1 MAAMSVDYL
10 RISVTDRCNLRC
22 IYCNPLG
29 RAGLATGGSV
39 KAEGLGDG
47 EWANHRQ
54 AALDAATRPVKDPRN
69 RGILDP
75 LDYDRP
81 AGGRE
86 TLTSD
91 QIVRLVRLS
100 TRCGIRR
107 VRLTGGEPLLREDIV
122 ELVRRLA
129 AISGVEDLSMTT
141 NGMLLASMAAELK
154 EAGLKRVNISL
165 NAVDR
170 DCYERVVGADALP
183 QVLDGMHKAIEAGLS
198 PVRVNCV
205 LMRDVNVSQIE
216 PLAEKTLRQPVA
228 VRFIEY
234 CPTTRLTGP
243 ASCYVP
249 TREVRGI
256 VESRF
261 GPLSDLVLPD
271 SGGPAVY
278 FRIEGAV
285 GAVGFISGRSS
296 VFCHR
301 CTRLRLSSDGK
312 IKPCLYDGCFYD
324 VGSLLRAGA
333 EDDAILSLLQKAMR
347 EKNQHTKLNAA
358 AGDFLMQ
365 QIGG

>member
-29 RAGLATGGSV
+29 RA
-39 KAEGLGDG
+39 
-47 EWANHRQ
+47 
-54 AALDAATRPVKDPRN
+54 
-69 RGILDP
+69 
-75 LDYDRP
+75 
-81 AGGRE
+81 
-86 TLTSD
+86 
-91 QIVRLVRLS
+91 RLVEGGGVLSSDEIARVVELS
-100 TRCGIRR
+100 TQCGIRR

-129 AISGVEDLSMTT
+129 AIPGVEDLSMTT
-141 NGMLLASMAAELK
+141 NGVLLASMAGELK
-154 EAGLKRVNISL
+154 KTGLKRVNISL
-165 NAVDR
+165 DAIDR
-170 DCYERVVGADALP
+170 DCYQRIVGADALP
-183 QVLDGMHKAIEAGLS
+183 QVLDGMHKAIEVGLS

-216 PLAEKTLRQPVA
+216 PLAEMTLRLPVA

-234 CPTTRLTGP
+234 CPTTHLTGP

-249 TREVRGI
+249 TREVRGVI
-256 VESRF
+256 ESRF

-271 SGGPAVY
+271 SGGPALY
-278 FRIEGAV
+278 SRIEDAV
-285 GAVGFISGRSS
+285 GAIGFISGRSS

-301 CTRLRLSSDGK
+301 CTRLRLSSDGR
-312 IKPCLYDGCFYD
+312 IKCCLYGGCFYD

-333 EDDAILSLLQKAMR
+333 DDDAILSLLHKALR
-347 EKNQHTKLNAA
+347 EKSRHTKLNAA
-358 AGDFLMQ
+358 AGEFLMQ

>member
-1 MAAMSVDYL
+1 MSIDYL

-29 RAGLATGGSV
+29 HGRLAEDRGTLSSDEIARVVGLC
-39 KAEGLGDG
+39 
-47 EWANHRQ
+47 
-54 AALDAATRPVKDPRN
+54 
-69 RGILDP
+69 
-75 LDYDRP
+75 
-81 AGGRE
+81 
-86 TLTSD
+86 
-91 QIVRLVRLS
+91 

-107 VRLTGGEPLLREDIV
+107 VRLTGGEPLLRGDIV

-129 AISGVEDLSMTT
+129 AFPGVEDLSMTT
-141 NGMLLASMAAELK
+141 NGMLLASMAGELK
-154 EAGLKRVNISL
+154 EAGLRRVNISL
-165 NAVDR
+165 DAIDR
-170 DCYERVVGADALP
+170 DCYRRTVGVDALP
-183 QVLDGMHKAIEAGLS
+183 QVLDGVHETIEVGLS
-198 PVRVNCV
+198 PVRINCV

-216 PLAEKTLRQPVA
+216 PLAEMTLRLPVA

-256 VESRF
+256 LESRF
-261 GPLSDLVLPD
+261 GRLSDLVLPD

-278 FRIEGAV
+278 FRIENAV

-301 CTRLRLSSDGK
+301 CTRLRLSSDGR
-312 IKPCLYDGCFYD
+312 IKPCLYGGCSYD
-324 VGSLLRAGA
+324 VGSLLREGA
-333 EDDAILSLLQKAMR
+333 DDDAILSLLQRALR
-347 EKNQHTKLNAA
+347 EKNRHTKLNAA

>member
-29 RAGLATGGSV
+29 RG
-39 KAEGLGDG
+39 
-47 EWANHRQ
+47 
-54 AALDAATRPVKDPRN
+54 
-69 RGILDP
+69 
-75 LDYDRP
+75 
-81 AGGRE
+81 
-86 TLTSD
+86 
-91 QIVRLVRLS
+91 RLVEGRGVLS
-100 TRCGIRR
+100 CDEIARVVGLCTRCGIRR

-122 ELVRRLA
+122 ELVRSLA
-129 AISGVEDLSMTT
+129 GIPGVEDLSMTT
-141 NGMLLASMAAELK
+141 NGMLLASVAEELK
-154 EAGLKRVNISL
+154 EVGLKRVNISL
-165 NAVDR
+165 DAIDR
-170 DCYERVVGADALP
+170 DCYRWIVGADVLP

-198 PVRVNCV
+198 PVRINCV
-205 LMRDVNVSQIE
+205 LMRDVNASQIE
-216 PLAEKTLRQPVA
+216 PLAEMTLRQPVA

-234 CPTTRLTGP
+234 CPTTHLTGP

-312 IKPCLYDGCFYD
+312 IKPCLYGGCFYD

-333 EDDAILSLLQKAMR
+333 GDDAVVNLLQRALR